1 MREAFNILRP
11 VVGRERVI
19 GFLREDGAQGLVE
32 YALILGIIAV
42 AVIISMV
49 LMRDH
54 LGTLFSNISTNVR
67 NSPCNGPN
75 QIGQCP

>member
-1 MREAFNILRP
+1 
-11 VVGRERVI
+11 VSGRERVVE
-19 GFLREDGAQGLVE
+19 FLREEGAQGLVE

-54 LGTLFSNISTNVR
+54 LGNLYSTIGGNVR
-67 NSPCNGPN
+67 DACKGTN
-75 QIGQCP
+75 QLGTCK